1 MYLKCP
7 IWDFRLSLSVR
18 RTHGPCV
25 RSSVQK
31 IRPKLASVKRNEE
44 GERSEDFL
52 FERSEFN
59 VSASRTQSHACM
71 SFAEAQPNFTF
82 GVIFSEPKER
92 SSEAGSALNFWLLFF
107 QEKSN
112 NPILSVPEQP
122 ALHLSSPNRGRR

>member
-25 RSSVQK
+25 RGSIQK

-71 SFAEAQPNFTF
+71 SLAEAQPNFTY
-82 GVIFSEPKER
+82 GVTSASRRSEVAK
-92 SSEAGSALNFWLLFF
+92 
-107 QEKSN
+107 Q
-112 NPILSVPEQP
+112 VQP
-122 ALHLSSPNRGRR
+122 